1 MQVVDD
7 SCGNG
12 YEPEGREFESL
23 RARHSN
29 QALAEKFPELLVA
42 WGVGMATLPY
52 STVSISTYLAL

>member
-12 YEPEGREFESL
+12 YEPEDREFESL

-29 QALAEKFPELLVA
+29 QTVAEKFPTLLVA
-42 WGVGMATLPY
+42 WSVAGNATL
-52 STVSISTYLAL
+52 